1 MDFNEQLILVRAV
14 YNKLRSEYYSS
25 DFRKKLVIVS
35 AYNPQWYKNQVNIL
49 INITAVI
56 ENSLLRGNPSRS
68 TRYLVLMRCHMK
80 KLFNQVE
87 EDINIVL
94 KDIL

>member
-1 MDFNEQLILVRAV
+1 MEFNEQLILVRAV

-35 AYNPQWYKNQVNIL
+35 SYNPQWYKKQVDIL
-49 INITAVI
+49 ISITSVI

-68 TRYLVLMRCHMK
+68 ARYLVLMKCHMK
-80 KLFNQVE
+80 VIFNQVE
-87 EDINIVL
+87 KDLNVVL
-94 KDIL
+94 C